1 MSSHPVFLGEILQL
15 GEMIRNPLRYGIS
28 GVFACLVLSQC
39 LIAQTN
45 PSAIPQPTVPAIS
58 FEDVT
63 GQAGLTASHI
73 STPEQHYIIES
84 MSGGIALFDCDDDGK
99 LDIAMVNGSTVSRY
113 KAGGDPL
120 VTLYHQD
127 SNLKFSNITAAAG
140 LTRKGWGMGIALA
153 DFDNDGK
160 LDLYVTGFGGS
171 ALYRGLGGCKF
182 EDVTDKAG
190 VAGSGFM
197 TGAAWGDYDRDGHVD
212 LFVSRYVHLDVDKLP
227 EFGSNE
233 KFCRFKGVLVQCGP
247 WGMQGEGDLLFHNR
261 GDGTFEE
268 VSHKAGVDD
277 PKQRY
282 GLQCVW
288 ADYDNDGWIDLYVAN
303 DAGPNFL
310 YRNKHDG
317 TFAEV
322 GLLTGVA
329 LSEDGQE
336 LGSMGVDIEDFDHD
350 GRLDIYVTN
359 FTDQPNNLYRNISGQ
374 GSQAF
379 TDVGWASKTGQ
390 PSYPYV
396 KWGTGFI
403 DFDNDGWQDIFVV
416 NGHVYPQVDAIVG
429 GAKYREPMQIFRNL
443 ANGTFEDVSISS
455 GVWQMRAASRRGAAF
470 GDIDGDGN
478 IDAVI
483 LNVGEPP
490 TLLLNRT
497 HNSNHRVFFKLVGTR
512 SNRAAVGAR
521 VTVTAG
527 KLVAMKEV
535 KAGSSYLSQN
545 DLRLHFGLGEEKSMA
560 TVEVRWPNGDVETL
574 QNLPADQVY
583 TVVEGQGIKNSQ
595 ALPPI
600 TGDAHAASTGQVR

>member
-1 MSSHPVFLGEILQL
+1 
-15 GEMIRNPLRYGIS
+15 
-28 GVFACLVLSQC
+28 
-39 LIAQTN
+39 
-45 PSAIPQPTVPAIS
+45 
-58 FEDVT
+58 
-63 GQAGLTASHI
+63 
-73 STPEQHYIIES
+73 
-84 MSGGIALFDCDDDGK
+84 
-99 LDIAMVNGSTVSRY
+99 
-113 KAGGDPL
+113 
-120 VTLYHQD
+120 
-127 SNLKFSNITAAAG
+127 
-140 LTRKGWGMGIALA
+140 
-153 DFDNDGK
+153 
-160 LDLYVTGFGGS
+160 
-171 ALYRGLGGCKF
+171 
-182 EDVTDKAG
+182 
-190 VAGSGFM
+190 
-197 TGAAWGDYDRDGHVD
+197 
-212 LFVSRYVHLDVDKLP
+212 
-227 EFGSNE
+227 
-233 KFCRFKGVLVQCGP
+233 
-247 WGMQGEGDLLFHNR
+247 MQGEGDLLFHNR

-288 ADYDNDGWIDLYVAN
+288 ADYDNDAWVDLYLAN

-317 TFAEV
+317 TFEEV

-374 GSQAF
+374 GRQAF

-396 KWGTGFI
+396 KWGTGLI

-429 GAKYREPMQIFRNL
+429 GAKYREPMQMFRNL

-455 GVWQMRAASRRGAAF
+455 GVWQLRAASRRGAAF
-470 GDIDGDGN
+470 GDIDNDGN
-478 IDAVI
+478 IDMVI

-497 HNSNHRVFFKLVGTR
+497 HNSNHRVFLKLVGTK

-527 KLVAMKEV
+527 KLVSMKEV

-545 DLRLHFGLGEEKSMA
+545 DLRLHFGLGAEKSMA

-574 QNLPADQVY
+574 QNLAADAVY
-583 TVVEGQGIKNSQ
+583 TVVEGQGIKNAQ
-595 ALPPI
+595 ALPPV
-600 TGDAHAASTGQVR
+600 TGEATPANAK

>member
-1 MSSHPVFLGEILQL
+1 
-15 GEMIRNPLRYGIS
+15 MIRNPLRYAIPGLF
-28 GVFACLVLSQC
+28 GCLVSSQC
-39 LIAQTN
+39 LLAQTN
-45 PSAIPQPTVPAIS
+45 PPTVPQSTVPAIT

-63 GQAGLTASHI
+63 SQAGLTASHI

-84 MSGGIALFDCDDDGK
+84 MSGGIGLFDCDDDGK
-99 LDIAMVNGSTVSRY
+99 LDIVMVNGSTVSRY
-113 KAGGDPL
+113 RAGGDPL

-127 SNLKFSNITAAAG
+127 STLKFSNMTAAAG
-140 LTRKGWGMGIALA
+140 LTRKGWGMGIAVA

-160 LDLYVTGFGGS
+160 LDMYVTGFGGS
-171 ALYRGLGGCKF
+171 VLYRGLGGCRF

-247 WGMQGEGDLLFHNR
+247 WGMQGEGDLLFHNH

-282 GLQCVW
+282 GLQGVW
-288 ADYDNDGWIDLYVAN
+288 ADYDNDGWLDLYLAN

-317 TFAEV
+317 TFEEV

-374 GSQAF
+374 GRQAF

-396 KWGTGFI
+396 KWGTGLI

-429 GAKYREPMQIFRNL
+429 GAKYREPMQMFRNL
-443 ANGTFEDVSISS
+443 GNGTFEDVSISS
-455 GVWQMRAASRRGAAF
+455 GVWQMHAASRRGAAF
-470 GDIDGDGN
+470 GDIDNDGN
-478 IDAVI
+478 IDIVT

-497 HNSNHRVFFKLVGTR
+497 HNSNHRVFFKLVGTKG
-512 SNRAAVGAR
+512 NRAAVGAR

-527 KLVAMKEV
+527 KLVSMKEV

-545 DLRLHFGLGEEKSMA
+545 DLRLHFGLGAEKLMA
-560 TVEVRWPNGDVETL
+560 TVEVRWPNGDVERL
-574 QNLPADQVY
+574 QNLAADSVY
-583 TVVEGQGIKNSQ
+583 TVVEGQGVKNTQ
-595 ALPPI
+595 ALPPV
-600 TGDAHAASTGQVR
+600 TGDATPANAK